1 MFERFTEKARRVVFF
16 ARFEAS
22 QYGSP
27 YIETEHFLL
36 GLLREDPNILKLLP
50 EIKSL
55 VQIRREVERHIERR
69 ERIST
74 SVEMPL
80 TAECKRILNAAAEEA
95 ERLGDRHVGTEH
107 LLLGIFREKKCF
119 AATILHADDI
129 SLARLRE
136 KLHGSRSKSH
146 TGAAS
151 VEPPDSID
159 IQEALDHF
167 LAALRDGTLKERLDF
182 FASDSSVVDA
192 SGKLWHGRDEIS
204 QNLETLFAPFA
215 KRNAKPCPATHRCS
229 GEFLWVST
237 LIWVN
242 VYLTGFS
249 PLDLF
254 RMSIVFGTGEA
265 GPVVYLI
272 QITPIRRE
280 AFGKTAAT

>member
-36 GLLREDPNILKLLP
+36 GLLREDSNVAKLLP

-55 VQIRREVERHIERR
+55 DQIRGEIEQHIERR

-74 SVEMPL
+74 SVEVPL

-119 AATILHADDI
+119 AAKILRADELG
-129 SLARLRE
+129 LARLRE
-136 KLHGSRSKSH
+136 KLHGSRSK
-146 TGAAS
+146 TYTATTS
-151 VEPPDSID
+151 VKVPDSAD
-159 IQEALDHF
+159 IQEVLDRF
-167 LAALRDGTLKERLDF
+167 LAALRDGTLKESLDF
-182 FASDSSVVDA
+182 FAPDCSFVDA
-192 SGKLWHGRDEIS
+192 SGKRWHGRDEIS

-215 KRNAKPCPATHRCS
+215 KRSAKTCPAAHTCS
-229 GEFLWVST
+229 GQYLWVST
-237 LIWVN
+237 LIWMN
-242 VYLTGFS
+242 VYLAGFS

-254 RMSIVFGTGEA
+254 RMSIVFGSGEA
-265 GPVVYLI
+265 DPVVYLI

-280 AFGKTAAT
+280 ALGKTAAT

>member
-1 MFERFTEKARRVVFF
+1 MFERYTEKARRVVFF

-36 GLLREDPNILKLLP
+36 GLLREDSNVAKLLP
-50 EIKSL
+50 KMKSL
-55 VQIRREVERHIERR
+55 DEIRLEIEQHIERR

-74 SVEMPL
+74 SVEVPL
-80 TAECKRILNAAAEEA
+80 SAECKRILNAAAEEA
-95 ERLGDRHVGTEH
+95 ERLGHYHVGTEH

-119 AATILHADDI
+119 AATILRADEL
-129 SLARLRE
+129 SLAKLRE
-136 KLHGSRSKSH
+136 KLRGSRSKSY
-146 TGAAS
+146 TAAS

-159 IQEALDHF
+159 IQEALDRF
-167 LAALRDGTLKERLDF
+167 LAALRDGTLKERLNF
-182 FASDSSVVDA
+182 FAPDCSFVDA

-215 KRNAKPCPATHRCS
+215 KRSAKPCPATHSCS

-237 LIWVN
+237 LTWMN
-242 VYLTGFS
+242 VYLVGFS

-254 RMSIVFGTGEA
+254 RMSIVFGSGEA
-265 GPVVYLI
+265 DPVVCLI
-272 QITPIRRE
+272 QMTPLRRE